1 MKIKRYKIVPEKEVA
16 GLEKVKINSSEVA
29 AKYVRQFFYD
39 DIEVYESFFIL
50 MLNRSNSTIGWAK
63 ISQGGIDSTIVDS
76 ILIAKFCI
84 DKLAKGVVLC
94 HNHPSGELRPSD
106 ADIQITNQ
114 ISNALKLL
122 GVKVQDHIILT
133 SEGYFSFLDEGFNFN
148 I

>member
-16 GLEKVKINSSEVA
+16 GLEKIKINSSEVA
-29 AKYVRQFFYD
+29 ANYVRQFFFE

-63 ISQGGIDSTIVDS
+63 ISQGGIDSTVIDTIMV
-76 ILIAKFCI
+76 AKFCI
-84 DKLAKGVVLC
+84 DKLAKGVILC

-106 ADIQITNQ
+106 ADIRVTRQ
-114 ISNALKLL
+114 ISNALELL

-133 SEGYFSFLDEGFNFN
+133 SESYFSLLDNGHM
-148 I
+148 

>member
-16 GLEKVKINSSEVA
+16 GLEKVKIKSSENA
-29 AKYVRQFFYD
+29 ANYVRQFFYE

-106 ADIQITNQ
+106 ADIRMTEQ
-114 ISNALKLL
+114 ISKALQLL
-122 GVKVQDHIILT
+122 GIKVQDHIILT
-133 SEGYFSFLDEGFNFN
+133 SEGYYSFLDGG
-148 I
+148 II

>member
-16 GLEKVKINSSEVA
+16 GLEKVKIDSSEVA

-63 ISQGGIDSTIVDS
+63 ISQGGIDSTVVDS
-76 ILIAKFCI
+76 ILVAKFCI

-106 ADIQITNQ
+106 ADIRITKQ
-114 ISNALKLL
+114 ISNALQLL
-122 GVKVQDHIILT
+122 GIKVQDHIILT
-133 SEGYFSFLDEGFNFN
+133 SESYYSFLDNGD

>member
-84 DKLAKGVVLC
+84 DKLAKGVVLF
-94 HNHPSGELRPSD
+94 HKHTSGELRPSD
-106 ADIQITNQ
+106 ADIRMTEQ
-114 ISNALKLL
+114 ISKALQLL
-122 GVKVQDHIILT
+122 GIKVQDHIILT
-133 SEGYFSFLDEGFNFN
+133 SEGYYSFLDGG
-148 I
+148 II